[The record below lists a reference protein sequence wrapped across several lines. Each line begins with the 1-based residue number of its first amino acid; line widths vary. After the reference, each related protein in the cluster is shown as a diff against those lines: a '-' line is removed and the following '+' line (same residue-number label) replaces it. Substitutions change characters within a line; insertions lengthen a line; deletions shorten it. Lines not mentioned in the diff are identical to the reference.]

1 MTSKK
6 TILLIH
12 PPVSKPC
19 EPPAGLALL
28 SGALTAA
35 GIDCRVADLSL
46 ECMFDLLHA
55 PVISSDTWSRRAVGG
70 LGANL
75 AALRPRRCMKTG
87 TDTSGR

>member
-6 TILLIH
+6 SILLIH

-35 GIDCRVADLSL
+35 GIDCRVADSQSWSACSIFCMRLSSPQT
-46 ECMFDLLHA
+46 HG
-55 PVISSDTWSRRAVGG
+55 PGGPPAV
-70 LGANL
+70 
-75 AALRPRRCMKTG
+75 
-87 TDTSGR
+87 